1 MNIREKTCL
10 IIRRGM
16 EYYVGPILYS
26 EKDKWSTSPFDAWNT
41 RDREEARETAEE
53 LGGELWLF
61 NPIACRLKK
70 MEG

>member
-16 EYYVGPILYS
+16 EYYVGKILHS
-26 EKDKWSTSPFDAWNT
+26 ELDKWSTSPFDAWNA

-53 LGGELWLF
+53 LGGEIWLF
-61 NPIACRLKK
+61 NPIVCQLKK